1 MSWFGAVLILTDVP
15 FHSKE
20 YSHPNNKLCN
30 LPRYMGHGDD
40 RVPKTR
46 MEESGQLET
55 NGKTG
60 QNQAAHRCK
69 SRSVEE

>member
-1 MSWFGAVLILTDVP
+1 MSWSGTALILPDVL

-40 RVPKTR
+40 RVPQTR
-46 MEESGQLET
+46 MEESGQLEK
-55 NGKTG
+55 NEKTG
-60 QNQAAHRCK
+60 QNQAAHRFK
-69 SRSVEE
+69 SRSAEE